1 MRKCHLEFDVW
12 RLYRKRESKAMLTRT
27 ITDSLKAIQY
37 DVNTYPISNSDLH
50 FRDRR
55 GAASFRYRS
64 RAKIPVVRCEQKP

>member
-1 MRKCHLEFDVW
+1 
-12 RLYRKRESKAMLTRT
+12 MLART